1 MAGNSERGLL
11 TVSNPN
17 KDKPALGRGARLVA
31 GCAYPAVMAMA
42 VTLHASLAWMGLSPP
57 LAAYAAG
64 LLAALLITWHEIRLP
79 YRQSWKPRRPE
90 VANDLLFLITV
101 QVALPLLL
109 AVSLV
114 SVLAQY
120 LVAHGIVLGT
130 VWPHHLPVWFQVV
143 LMLLI
148 ADFGR
153 YWLHRAFHKFGLMWR
168 FHAVHHSPRRLYW
181 LNVGRFHPIEKAFQY
196 VFDALPFTLVGVS
209 GDVLAG
215 YFTFYAV
222 NGFYQHS
229 NCLVWLGRL
238 NYVISGPEL
247 HRWHHSM
254 LARESDRNFGNNLIV
269 WDLLFG
275 TRFLPDDRDVGPLG
289 LVDQQYPAGFL
300 AQMGTPFGLGLA
312 GK

>member
-1 MAGNSERGLL
+1 
-11 TVSNPN
+11 
-17 KDKPALGRGARLVA
+17 
-31 GCAYPAVMAMA
+31 
-42 VTLHASLAWMGLSPP
+42 MGLSPP

-79 YRQSWKPRRPE
+79 YRASWKPRRPE
-90 VANDLLFLITV
+90 VADDLLFLITV

-181 LNVGRFHPIEKAFQY
+181 LNVGRFHPIEKAVQY

-229 NCLVWLGRL
+229 NCLVGLGR
-238 NYVISGPEL
+238 
-247 HRWHHSM
+247 
-254 LARESDRNFGNNLIV
+254 
-269 WDLLFG
+269 
-275 TRFLPDDRDVGPLG
+275 
-289 LVDQQYPAGFL
+289 
-300 AQMGTPFGLGLA
+300 
-312 GK
+312 

>member
-1 MAGNSERGLL
+1 ML

-57 LAAYAAG
+57 LAAYGAG

-79 YRQSWKPRRPE
+79 YRESWKPRRPE
-90 VANDLLFLITV
+90 VADDLLFLITV

-168 FHAVHHSPRRLYW
+168 VHHSPRRLYW
-181 LNVGRFHPIEKAFQY
+181 LNVGRFHPIEKAVQY
-196 VFDALPFTLVGVS
+196 VFDACPSRLWAYRATCWRDTSLSMPSTDS
-209 GDVLAG
+209 
-215 YFTFYAV
+215 T
-222 NGFYQHS
+222 S
-229 NCLVWLGRL
+229 TPTVWCGW
-238 NYVISGPEL
+238 G
-247 HRWHHSM
+247 
-254 LARESDRNFGNNLIV
+254 G
-269 WDLLFG
+269 
-275 TRFLPDDRDVGPLG
+275 
-289 LVDQQYPAGFL
+289 
-300 AQMGTPFGLGLA
+300 
-312 GK
+312 